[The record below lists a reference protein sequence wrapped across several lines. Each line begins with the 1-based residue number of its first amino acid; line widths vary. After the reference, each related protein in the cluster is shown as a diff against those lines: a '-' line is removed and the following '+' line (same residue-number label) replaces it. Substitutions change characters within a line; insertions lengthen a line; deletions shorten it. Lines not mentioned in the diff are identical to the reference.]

1 MKLSLIVTRESDEKL
16 CELIEGLKNPPG
28 FGEKVKI
35 TRFEDLPGKY
45 GLEWHC
51 GEFCYGGML
60 VRVVNGMIL
69 ANRARY
75 LIESVLRDEK
85 ISFEEYEEFDISKQK
100 LDSKK
105 LTINEP
111 GTSPNLI
118 YIP

>member
-1 MKLSLIVTRESDEKL
+1 
-16 CELIEGLKNPPG
+16 
-28 FGEKVKI
+28 
-35 TRFEDLPGKY
+35 
-45 GLEWHC
+45 
-51 GEFCYGGML
+51 
-60 VRVVNGMIL
+60 MIL